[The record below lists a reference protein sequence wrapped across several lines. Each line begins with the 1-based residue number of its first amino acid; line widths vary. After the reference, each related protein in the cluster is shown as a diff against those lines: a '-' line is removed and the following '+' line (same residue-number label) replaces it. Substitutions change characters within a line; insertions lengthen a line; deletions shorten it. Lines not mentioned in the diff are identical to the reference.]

1 MCSSDLTR
9 GKHMTVSLK
18 PVTADFA
25 AVVEGVDLGNPLDP
39 KDKDLIVQ
47 ASDKYAVLIFHDQLL
62 TKEQLIA
69 FGSQFGELDTG
80 LQTKIMHKMQNR
92 IGHAAVSDIS
102 NLDAAGKV
110 ADRNHWQTIM
120 NVSNRFWHTD
130 GSFKHYPNRYSILN
144 AVVAVAQGGQTE
156 FADLRAA
163 YDALDEATK
172 ALISDK
178 LGTFYS
184 HNTRDWL
191 QVNASA
197 DERRAYPPVQ
207 WPLVR
212 THPGSNRKVLWC
224 DSKVARISGMT
235 VPEGRALAH
244 ELIEH
249 IGQRERVYSH
259 QWKSGDL
266 VMYDNRSALHRGR
279 RFDLDQRRE
288 MRRVEVVDTVHS
300 LGELPLES
308 LQ

>member
-1 MCSSDLTR
+1 
-9 GKHMTVSLK
+9 MTVSFE
-18 PVTADFA
+18 PVTAEFA
-25 AVVEGVDLGNPLDP
+25 AVGSGVDLRKPLNPE
-39 KDKDLIVQ
+39 DLNLIIR

-62 TKEQLIA
+62 TKDELIA

-92 IGHAAVSDIS
+92 IGDAAVSDIS

-110 ADRNHWQTIM
+110 ADRDHWQTIM
-120 NVSNRFWHTD
+120 NVSNRFWHSD
-130 GSFKHYPNRYSILN
+130 GSFKHFPNRYSILN
-144 AVVAVAQGGQTE
+144 AVVAVEYGGQTE
-156 FADLRAA
+156 YADLRAA
-163 YDALDEATK
+163 YDALDEPTR

-178 LGTFYS
+178 VGTFYS

-191 QVNASA
+191 QVNASEE
-197 DERRAYPPVQ
+197 ERRSYPPVQ

-212 THPGSNRKVLWC
+212 THPGSHRKVLWC
-224 DSKVARISGMT
+224 DSKMARISGMT

-259 QWKSGDL
+259 HWKSGDL

-279 RFDLDQRRE
+279 RFNLDERRE
-288 MRRVEVVDTVHS
+288 MRRVEVVDTAHS
-300 LGELPLES
+300 LGEVPLDS
-308 LQ
+308 LH

>member
-1 MCSSDLTR
+1 
-9 GKHMTVSLK
+9 MTVSFT

-25 AVVEGVDLGNPLDP
+25 AVGSGVDLRKPLDQ
-39 KDKDLIVQ
+39 KTKDLVIQ

-62 TKEQLIA
+62 TKEELIA

-92 IGHAAVSDIS
+92 IGNAAVSDIS
-102 NLDAAGKV
+102 NLDADGQV
-110 ADRNHWQTIM
+110 ADRDHWQTIM
-120 NVSNRFWHTD
+120 NVSNRFWHSD

-144 AVVAVAQGGQTE
+144 AVIAVEYGGETE
-156 FADLRAA
+156 YADLRAA
-163 YDALDEATK
+163 YDSLDEPTK
-172 ALISDK
+172 ALIADK
-178 LGTFYS
+178 VGTFYS
-184 HNTRDWL
+184 HNTRNWL
-191 QVNASA
+191 QVNASEE
-197 DERRAYPPVQ
+197 ERRAYPPVQ

-212 THPGSNRKVLWC
+212 THPGSHRKLLWC
-224 DSKVARISGMT
+224 DSKLARISGMT

-259 QWKSGDL
+259 KWQSGDL

-279 RFDLDQRRE
+279 RFNLDERRE

-300 LGELPLES
+300 LGELPFES
-308 LQ
+308 VH

>member
-1 MCSSDLTR
+1 MAVTFE
-9 GKHMTVSLK
+9 
-18 PVTADFA
+18 PVTAEFA
-25 AVVEGVDLGNPLDP
+25 AIGSGFDLRKPLDP
-39 KDKDLIVQ
+39 QTKTIVIR
-47 ASDKYAVLIFHDQLL
+47 ASDKYGVLIFPGQPL
-62 TKEQLIA
+62 TKEELIA

-102 NLDAAGKV
+102 NLDASGKV

-120 NVSNRFWHTD
+120 NVSNRFWHSD

-144 AVVAVAQGGQTE
+144 AVVAVGQGGETE

-163 YDALDEATK
+163 YDALDEDTK

-178 LGTFYS
+178 IGTFYS

-191 QVNASA
+191 QVDAGA
-197 DERRAYPPVQ
+197 EERKAYPPVQ

-212 THPGSNRKVLWC
+212 THPGSQRKVLWC

-235 VPEGRALAH
+235 IPEGRALAH

-259 QWKSGDL
+259 RWKNGDL
-266 VMYDNRSALHRGR
+266 IMYDNRSALHRGR
-279 RFDLDQRRE
+279 RFNLDERRE

-300 LGELPLES
+300 LGEVPFES
-308 LQ
+308 NG

>member
-1 MCSSDLTR
+1 
-9 GKHMTVSLK
+9 MTVSIE
-18 PVTADFA
+18 PVTAEFA
-25 AVVEGVDLGNPLDP
+25 AGVSGVDLRQPLAP
-39 KDKDLIVQ
+39 QDKARVIE
-47 ASDKYAVLIFHDQLL
+47 ASDKYAVLIFHGQLL
-62 TKEQLIA
+62 SKEELIG

-92 IGHAAVSDIS
+92 LGHAAVSDIS
-102 NLDAAGKV
+102 NLDATGKV
-110 ADRNHWQTIM
+110 ADPDHWQAIM

-144 AVVAVAQGGQTE
+144 AVVAVKYGGQTE

-163 YDALDEATK
+163 YDALDEPTQ
-172 ALISDK
+172 ALIADK
-178 LGTFYS
+178 IGTFYS

-191 QVNASA
+191 HVNASE

-212 THPGSNRKVLWC
+212 THPGSKRKVLWC
-224 DSKVARISGMT
+224 DSKVARISGMS

-249 IGQRERVYSH
+249 IGQRERIYRH

-266 VMYDNRSALHRGR
+266 VMYDNRSVLHRGR
-279 RFDLDQRRE
+279 RFNMDERRE
-288 MRRVEVVDTVHS
+288 MRRVEVLDTVHS
-300 LGELPLES
+300 LGEVPLES
-308 LQ
+308 LQGAKNTA